1 MKQIKIQRITLENFK
16 RHRLLVLDMQGRNA
30 TIAGDNATGKSSI
43 YDGFCWMLFGKDSHG
58 NGEKNMDIKPLAAD
72 GNVADHQAI
81 TSVEA
86 VLSVDGEEL
95 VLKRTYR
102 EVWTTKR
109 GAMEPTYDGNT
120 SEYYIDGVPVQK
132 KGFTDKV
139 GELVDEDTFR
149 ALTDVKYF
157 AQVLPWQERRRVL
170 FDIAGVMDDR
180 QILAT
185 DERFA
190 PLVESMGRLSLEDYK
205 KKLLAEKRNLVGART
220 DIPARISE
228 CQKAVDDISGL
239 DFEAAKAAV
248 EKLTAKKEELNSQL
262 LSVVNSNAAEQKGIE
277 IQRVEVNLEALE
289 NENRL
294 HRQAQITGGTDV
306 HSLKSRLTYLDI
318 NMGSKQRQIKKETD
332 YIADLDGKITGYRNR
347 WMTVSGEAFTDSNCP
362 ACGQT
367 LPEDRLRDAM
377 ERFEEDKRKRLTQI
391 EEAAASF
398 KSAKAA
404 AEDRL
409 ATAGGELKQM
419 EAEQDSINKQIQAA
433 EAAKVEPKDM
443 EGYAER
449 KKAFFAELE
458 RLNADLHEIVESTA
472 DVESKLRQEISAL
485 TQQIAEQQAVVNKE
499 SLLVYTRD
507 RIEKLREEALSAA
520 QCLGAIEQML
530 FLIETFTRYKT
541 RFVEESVNGQF
552 RLAKFR
558 LFRDQANGGVEERC
572 DAQYDGVPYGSV
584 NNGMKIN
591 LGVDVINTLSRHYGV
606 LVPLFV
612 DNAESVT
619 RLENSDTQV
628 IRLEVSKNDKELNVI
643 YENP

>member
-16 RHRLLVLDMQGRNA
+16 RHRLLVLDLQGRN
-30 TIAGDNATGKSSI
+30 TTVSGDNATGKSSI
-43 YDGFCWMLFGKDSHG
+43 YDGFCWLLFGRDSLG

-95 VLKRTYR
+95 TLKRTYR
-102 EVWTTKR
+102 EVWSTKR
-109 GAMEPTYDGNT
+109 GALEPSFDGNT

-132 KGFTDKV
+132 KGFADKV

-157 AQVLPWQERRRVL
+157 AQALPWQERRRTL

-190 PLVESMGRLSLEDYK
+190 PLVESMGKLSLEDYK
-205 KKLLAEKRNLVGART
+205 KKLLAEKRNLVGAKT

-228 CQKAVDDISGL
+228 CQKALNDIVGL
-239 DFEAAKAAV
+239 DFGAAKAQA
-248 EKLTAKKEELNSQL
+248 EALNSHIGELTTKL
-262 LSVVNSNAAEQKGIE
+262 LSVQNNNAAEQKGIE
-277 IQRVEVNLEALE
+277 IRKVEMELENLEK
-289 NENRL
+289 ENRL
-294 HRQAQITGGTDV
+294 YRESQVTGGPD
-306 HSLKSRLTYLDI
+306 LKAMNARLTYLDI
-318 NMGSKQRQIKKETD
+318 NMGGKQRQIKQETA
-332 YIADLDGKITGYRNR
+332 YIAELDEKISTFRNR
-347 WMTVSGEAFTDSNCP
+347 WMAVNGEIFTSDACP
-362 ACGQT
+362 TCGQN
-367 LPEDRLRDAM
+367 LPQEQLRASM
-377 ERFEEDKRKRLTQI
+377 EQFERNKESRLTQI
-391 EEAAASF
+391 EEAAASL
-398 KSAKAA
+398 KTAKAN

-409 ATAGGELKQM
+409 AAAGGELAQM
-419 EAEQDSINKQIQAA
+419 EAEQESIRKQIQAA
-433 EAAKVEPKDM
+433 EAAVAEPKDM
-443 EGYAER
+443 DDYRQR
-449 KKAFFAELE
+449 KAAFTAQLE
-458 RLNADLHEIVESTA
+458 KLNEDLHEVIESVA
-472 DVESKLRQEISAL
+472 DVAGRLKAEISEEKQKLEKA
-485 TQQIAEQQAVVNKE
+485 QAVVNKE
-499 SLLVYTRD
+499 SLLVYTRE
-507 RIEKLREEALSAA
+507 RIEQLQAEAQNAA

-530 FLIETFTRYKT
+530 WLMDEYNRYKT

-558 LFRDQANGGVEERC
+558 LFREQANGGIEERC

-591 LGVDVINTLSRHYGV
+591 LGVDIINTLSRHYGV
-606 LVPLFV
+606 SVPLFV

-619 RLENSDTQV
+619 RLEQSDAQV
-628 IRLEVSKNDKELNVI
+628 IRLEVSKEDKELKVN

>member
-16 RHRLLVLDMQGRNA
+16 RHRLLVLDLQGRN
-30 TIAGDNATGKSSI
+30 TTVAGDNATGKSSI
-43 YDGFCWMLFGKDSHG
+43 YDGFCWLLFGRDSLG

-95 VLKRTYR
+95 TLKRTYR
-102 EVWTTKR
+102 EVWSTKR
-109 GAMEPTYDGNT
+109 GALEPSFDGNT

-132 KGFTDKV
+132 KGFADKV

-157 AQVLPWQERRRVL
+157 AQALPWQERRRVL

-190 PLVESMGRLSLEDYK
+190 LLVESMGKLSLEDYK
-205 KKLLAEKRNLVGART
+205 KKLLAEKRQLVGAKT

-228 CQKAVDDISGL
+228 CQKAVDDIAGL
-239 DFEAAKAAV
+239 DFEAAKVSV
-248 EKLTAKKEELNSQL
+248 EKLTAKKDELNSQL

-277 IQRVEVNLEALE
+277 IRRVEVELDALE
-289 NENRL
+289 KENRL
-294 HRQAQITGGTDV
+294 HRQAQTTGGADV

-318 NMGSKQRQIKKETD
+318 NMGSKQRQIRKETD

-347 WMTVSGEAFTDSNCP
+347 WMAVSGETFTDNNCP
-362 ACGQT
+362 VCGQT
-367 LPEDRLRDAM
+367 LPEERLRASM
-377 ERFEEDKRKRLTQI
+377 EQFEEDKRKRLTQI
-391 EEAAASF
+391 EEAASSF

-419 EAEQDSINKQIQAA
+419 EAEQESINKQIQAA

-458 RLNADLHEIVESTA
+458 RLNDQLHEIIESTA
-472 DVESKLRQEISAL
+472 GVKSRLRREISEL
-485 TQQIAEQQAVVNKE
+485 TQQIAEHQAVVNKE
-499 SLLVYTRD
+499 SLLVYTRE
-507 RIEKLREEALSAA
+507 RIEQLQAEAQNAA

-530 FLIETFTRYKT
+530 WLMDEYNRYKT

-558 LFRDQANGGVEERC
+558 LFREQANGGIEERC

-591 LGVDVINTLSRHYGV
+591 LGVDIINTLSRHYGV
-606 LVPLFV
+606 SVPLFV

-619 RLENSDTQV
+619 RLEQSDAQV
-628 IRLEVSKNDKELNVI
+628 IRLEVSKNDKELNVN
-643 YENP
+643 YENS